1 MMAEDTL
8 NDSFPD
14 LKEVENKVG
23 RKTPESLLTWMRDAA
38 DCEEDDLRSDVVDM
52 GDRGSASSDSFS
64 DKISN
69 LKQEMRWLRSADVKI
84 LRQLVAVHEGIEAM
98 RWLMEERGAL
108 ASHSSSLTGSLSS
121 LVTMEESSMSHCR
134 ENQSPTQDLTE
145 TSGEESAH
153 HPPNTD
159 DGDSHRRSSFDILIP
174 ETTEAKPLSPSTS
187 EFEVSPSTYGGHV
200 WAPSSPTNDSVSA
213 ELQKSQPQDSA
224 RAPLKDFSEGAN
236 TIRRALLRSI
246 KSRKKV
252 KAADIVVADNFPLT
266 KQSVEIQ
273 AEHRAQQS
281 VEPPQ
286 NNTTDEK
293 EEERTPDR
301 EMPLLFFDSQWC
313 WVDSQDDVTFV

>member
-174 ETTEAKPLSPSTS
+174 ETTEA
-187 EFEVSPSTYGGHV
+187 VSPSTYGGHV